1 MVKTASG
8 FLSRRGFVRHSLKL
22 LHMYLCNK
30 NNDNL
35 HENELLSNA
44 QDITSS
50 TKVTSDQIITLFNK
64 TNGQN
69 ISLLWY
75 KHRKG
80 RITASKAN
88 DILNI
93 QDSTCLDNLVI
104 RVAGYKTYDLSKKEC
119 RVKCVSDNEA
129 TARDNVPNVN
139 TQTLHVLS
147 LDCW

>member
-1 MVKTASG
+1 MSDIRLNCFICTYVIKTTT
-8 FLSRRGFVRHSLKL
+8 
-22 LHMYLCNK
+22 
-30 NNDNL
+30 
-35 HENELLSNA
+35 
-44 QDITSS
+44 TSMKMNFS
-50 TKVTSDQIITLFNK
+50 
-64 TNGQN
+64 
-69 ISLLWY
+69 ISS
-75 KHRKG
+75 
-80 RITASKAN
+80 ASKAN

-93 QDSTCLDNLVI
+93 QDSTCPDNLVI